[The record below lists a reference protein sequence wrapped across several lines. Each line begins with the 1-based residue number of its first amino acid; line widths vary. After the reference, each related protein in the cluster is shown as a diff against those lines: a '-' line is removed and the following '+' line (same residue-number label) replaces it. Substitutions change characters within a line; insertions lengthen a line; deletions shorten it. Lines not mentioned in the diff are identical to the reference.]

1 MQVWSTGTVVV
12 VVEVVVVVIGSA
24 GIDVVV
30 VGVGAGAAVV
40 GGLSDHAP
48 VDGIITVIGVSI
60 ASQDAPNTAETD
72 TRRTIVAAR
81 FLLVF
86 ANLMPSIWQKIARTQ
101 LGKNLIRT
109 SLGQI
114 GESLIL
120 IRILPVFAPVN
131 MALRASTEASKPSK

>member
-1 MQVWSTGTVVV
+1 MLVVVEMVVV
-12 VVEVVVVVIGSA
+12 VVGSTGIVVVV
-24 GIDVVV
+24 DV
-30 VGVGAGAAVV
+30 VGAGAAVV
-40 GGLSDHAP
+40 VGLSDHPP
-48 VDGIITVIGVSI
+48 VDGMITVIGVSI
-60 ASQDAPNTAETD
+60 TSQDAPNTAETD